1 LPLFHFSCHFT
12 FFLKIYYF
20 QQVIPLTSA
29 RTPSLYTWHPSCKTL
44 FNGKSAKKIA
54 PDLYMQLIALVIYSI
69 CGEHIVDRAL
79 YIAMTGAKNNMAAQS
94 IRANNMANLNTSGF
108 KADFEQSRSMGV
120 YYGDGQPTRAYALTE
135 TPGADFDSGPMQST
149 GNPMDVAIQG
159 EGFIAVQAPDGSE
172 AYTRAGN
179 LAIDESGTLRTA
191 NGLAVMG
198 NSGPISLPPLDK
210 IEIGS
215 DGTISVITLGQTAET
230 MVETNRIK
238 LVKPELKNLEKSP
251 DGLFRQRDGLPAAV
265 DATVRVAG
273 GVLEGSNVNAMSEFT
288 QIISL
293 ARQFDM
299 QLKLMKAVED
309 NSSASAQLLQM
320 S

>member
-1 LPLFHFSCHFT
+1 
-12 FFLKIYYF
+12 
-20 QQVIPLTSA
+20 
-29 RTPSLYTWHPSCKTL
+29 
-44 FNGKSAKKIA
+44 
-54 PDLYMQLIALVIYSI
+54 M
-69 CGEHIVDRAL
+69 DRAL
-79 YIAMTGAKNNMAAQS
+79 YIAMTGAKNNMLAQG

-135 TPGADFDSGPMQST
+135 TPRADFESGPMQAT

-179 LAIDESGTLRTA
+179 LSIDAAGALRTA
-191 NGLAVMG
+191 NGLAVIG
-198 NSGPISLPPLDK
+198 NSGPISLPPIDK
-210 IEIGS
+210 FEIGS

-238 LVKPELKNLEKSP
+238 LVKPDIKNLEKSA
-251 DGLFRQRDGLPAAV
+251 DGLFRQRDGLPAAA
-265 DATVRVAG
+265 DASVRVAG

-293 ARQFDM
+293 ARQYDM
-299 QLKLMKAVED
+299 QLKLMKAAED

>member
-1 LPLFHFSCHFT
+1 
-12 FFLKIYYF
+12 
-20 QQVIPLTSA
+20 
-29 RTPSLYTWHPSCKTL
+29 
-44 FNGKSAKKIA
+44 
-54 PDLYMQLIALVIYSI
+54 M
-69 CGEHIVDRAL
+69 DRAL
-79 YIAMTGAKNNMAAQS
+79 YIAMTGAKNNMAAQT

-135 TPGADFDSGPMQST
+135 SPRADFESGPMQTT

-179 LAIDESGTLRTA
+179 LAIDAAGTLRTA
-191 NGLAVMG
+191 NGLAVIG
-198 NSGPISLPPLDK
+198 NSGPISLPPIDK
-210 IEIGS
+210 FEIGS
-215 DGTISVITLGQTAET
+215 DGTLSVVTLGQTAET

-238 LVKPELKNLEKSP
+238 LVKPDVKNLEKGP
-251 DGLFRQRDGLPAAV
+251 DGLFRQRDGLTATA

-299 QLKLMKAVED
+299 QLKLMKTAEE
-309 NSSASAQLLQM
+309 NSTASAQLLQM